1 MGYPSPAVD
10 VRTGAGDPVLNA
22 DVVLAN
28 AAAVVVAT
36 AAAWVVDFAGVV
48 AVEDAVD
55 ATVTDDAVLD
65 PATGVLYRSAY
76 SFSC

>member
-36 AAAWVVDFAGVV
+36 AAACVVDYCNDNVMVGRGFSVKTHLRCCRCGR
-48 AVEDAVD
+48 
-55 ATVTDDAVLD
+55 
-65 PATGVLYRSAY
+65 GRRRRYGYR
-76 SFSC
+76 